1 MKNKITETDFIGGQG
16 SLTEKEE
23 LALKE
28 YFAKKKKRIAERRAK
43 KRIEKESSNLTTQ
56 RKSTTGNKV
65 YSSQLGSYLNE
76 VNVYLQSRQIFK
88 FDDFQ

>member
-43 KRIEKESSNLTTQ
+43 KRIEKESSNLTT
-56 RKSTTGNKV
+56 
-65 YSSQLGSYLNE
+65 
-76 VNVYLQSRQIFK
+76 
-88 FDDFQ
+88 